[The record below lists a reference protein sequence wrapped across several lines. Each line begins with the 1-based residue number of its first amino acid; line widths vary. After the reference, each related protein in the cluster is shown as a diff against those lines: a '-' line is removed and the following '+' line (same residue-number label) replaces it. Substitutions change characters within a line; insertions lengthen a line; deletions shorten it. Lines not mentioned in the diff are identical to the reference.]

1 MFFEKEKE
9 IKRELE
15 AYANQKVKFILG
27 VNTQSYTKRY
37 ADWILETT
45 KGEIVYILK
54 IPDIPKILTE
64 TLEKIG

>member
-1 MFFEKEKE
+1 MFPLN
-9 IKRELE
+9 RLHV
-15 AYANQKVKFILG
+15 NQKVKFILG

-37 ADWILETT
+37 ADWILEMT